1 MDSRSEKV
9 LELLKRLENLGLRLQ
24 FDCGLMTAIEAPEG
38 DPERRRMLME
48 ELGKYFHELFNV
60 LQQRAI
66 GARAKEL
73 CGQSVWSPEFG
84 EGVVVGADG
93 GVGLNISF
101 QKSAL
106 RSPQTIR
113 VTADSVLI
121 VVQKDAEGSL
131 SVVPDEPRS
140 TKSSK
145 GFLGQLLRRNST

>member
-1 MDSRSEKV
+1 
-9 LELLKRLENLGLRLQ
+9 LLKRLENLGLRLQ
-24 FDCGLMTAIEAPEG
+24 FDCGLVTAIEAQEG
-38 DPERRRMLME
+38 DPEKRRMLME
-48 ELGKYFHELFNV
+48 ELGKCFHELFNV

-93 GVGLNISF
+93 GGGLNISF
-101 QKSAL
+101 QTSAL

-113 VTADSVLI
+113 VNADSVLI
-121 VVQKDAEGSL
+121 VVQKDAEGPSP
-131 SVVPDEPRS
+131 VVPDEPRS

-145 GFLGQLLRRNST
+145 SFLGHLLRRNSVE